1 MGREMSSSK
10 TPHPDLYRRLVA
22 QGIPQSEI
30 ESVYRKLRRLGYGD
44 ADAKR
49 RLEASIKQL
58 RRGRSGQ
65 RHDLAA
71 EEAGA
76 TGERRGGA
84 AAAGSK
90 ADRGPG
96 RRMEDWFPAV
106 SPRFRRR
113 VNRWARKQRLA
124 ITGPR
129 ERWRDILSLVF
140 PSTPDSVNP
149 RLIELLSRRKHY
161 LAGNPYGYSLYTTL
175 EALYQT
181 ARMFLGRTATRSDSE
196 RAIAEALARQDP
208 FALEYLNRF
217 AHFDDSLKQSLV
229 YLELNADAQKE
240 IEVAA
245 LSRVTKETYRLALST
260 ELVPREKVDEV
271 LYDAGEVLKAAGKV
285 PPLGLD
291 DAAAIFKICLDN
303 LQRFSHE
310 LYPVVLKAINAFYPE
325 EDRSPIK
332 LHQVQRFLDLKEDEV
347 LTVRGFYEEEALK
360 RERLLAEQQRL
371 ELEKLEKE
379 KEAGFSRR
387 FEKSLNVLGI
397 LFPDAGIEQLE
408 RPAFLLPYFDE
419 RVFTQSLAFD
429 HGVIDVENVA
439 VGDPMQPLLVMHRVI
454 DNLLNSMDESRLEKV
469 LIKDKIAASITEL
482 KGRWAQVYADIFSP
496 YLKLLGAYK
505 KGLQDEAYK
514 RSFVG
519 GSASRGIEEQINQLR
534 NQAIRN
540 YGQTVVQKRVAAVTR
555 LWDLAEELATLFG
568 EIGEDLNLELPNRK
582 DPIGKKIY
590 AELAGDPIFDYR
602 RHTEPG
608 GPEFKPVTRQL
619 KRYIEAKHHRPVES
633 IPRVAQLLPIE
644 ILHGIVEMYAYL
656 TNSEQSFLRSTG
668 RRVLVAGE
676 EEQKLWQEERAR
688 RGGAGDR
695 LQIRLAAEVEGDDV
709 DALTGLKTKN
719 FFLEKLPAIYKASMA
734 RKPVMSVLMVDIDH
748 FKWVNDSFGHQKG
761 DEVLHDAAATI
772 IDGVRRAQDI
782 AIRYGGEELM
792 IVTPAPLN
800 TAVVLA
806 ERLRFQQAEKVA
818 IEQLYAPIHALTQER
833 GEPCG
838 SFSIGVAQAVQ
849 GESIEKLMH
858 RADKALYESK
868 QTRNNVTVSH
878 AGGTPKPFES
888 YVKYAARSRKAG
900 ENVTA

>member
-1 MGREMSSSK
+1 MSSTR
-10 TPHPDLYRRLVA
+10 TPPADLYRRLVA

-58 RRGRSGQ
+58 RRGGTSQ
-65 RHDLAA
+65 RKEPSKGD
-71 EEAGA
+71 AGTA
-76 TGERRGGA
+76 GERRAGETAGGA
-84 AAAGSK
+84 NSG
-90 ADRGPG
+90 GTPG

-106 SPRFRRR
+106 PPRFRRR
-113 VNRWARKQRLA
+113 VNRWAKKNRLA
-124 ITGPR
+124 ITGAR
-129 ERWRDILSLVF
+129 ERWRDMLSVFF

-149 RLIELLSRRKHY
+149 RLIELLARRKHY
-161 LAGNPYGYSLYTTL
+161 LAGNPYGYSLYTTF

-181 ARMFLGRTATRSDSE
+181 SRMFLGRSATRSESE
-196 RAIAEALARQDP
+196 RAVAEALSRRDP
-208 FALEYLNRF
+208 FAFEYLNRF

-229 YLELNADAQKE
+229 YLELNADAHKE

-260 ELVPREKVDEV
+260 ELVPRAKVDDV

-291 DAAAIFKICLDN
+291 DASAIFKICLDN
-303 LQRFSHE
+303 VQRFAHE

-325 EDRSPIK
+325 EDRSSVK
-332 LHQVQRFLDLKEDEV
+332 LQQMYEFLDLKEDEV
-347 LTVRGFYEEEALK
+347 LTVRGFYEQEALK
-360 RERLLAEQQRL
+360 RERMLAEQQRL
-371 ELEKLEKE
+371 ELEKLEME

-387 FEKSLNVLGI
+387 FEKSLDLLGI
-397 LFPDAGIEQLE
+397 LFPDSDIEHLE
-408 RPAFLLPYFDE
+408 RPAFLIPYFDE
-419 RVFTQSLAFD
+419 RVFTQTLAFD
-429 HGVIDVENVA
+429 HGPTDVENVA
-439 VGDPMQPLLVMHRVI
+439 AGDPIQPLLVMHRII
-454 DNLLNSMDESRLEKV
+454 DNLLNSMDEAVLEKV
-469 LIKDKIAASITEL
+469 LMQEKSAAAFTKLKDD
-482 KGRWAQVYADIFSP
+482 WAQVYTDIFSP
-496 YLKLLGAYK
+496 YLKLLAAYK

-519 GSASRGIEEQINQLR
+519 GTAARSIEEQINQLR

-540 YGQTVVQKRVAAVTR
+540 YGQTVVHKRVRALTK
-555 LWDLAEELATLFG
+555 LWELAEGLANLFG
-568 EIGEDLNLELPNRK
+568 QVGQDLNLELPNRK
-582 DPIGKKIY
+582 DPIGKKMY
-590 AELAGDPIFDYR
+590 AELAGDPIFDYA
-602 RHTEPG
+602 RHSEPG

-619 KRYIEAKHHRPVES
+619 KRYIEAKHRRPVES
-633 IPRVAQLLPIE
+633 IPRVAQLLPIDV
-644 ILHGIVEMYAYL
+644 LHGIIELYAYL
-656 TNSEQSFLRSTG
+656 TNSEQSFLRAAG
-668 RRVLVAGE
+668 RRVVIAGE
-676 EEQKLWQEERAR
+676 EERKAWSEERAA

-734 RKPVMSVLMVDIDH
+734 RKPVMSVLMIDIDH

-761 DEVLHDAAATI
+761 DEVLHDAAGTL
-772 IDGVRRAQDI
+772 IDGIRRAQDI

-792 IVTPAPLN
+792 IVTPAPLT

-818 IEQLYAPIHALTQER
+818 LEELYAPIHQLTHER

-838 SFSIGVAQAVQ
+838 TFSVGVAQAEA
-849 GESIEKLMH
+849 GESLEKVMH

-878 AGGTPKPFES
+878 AGGAPAPFES
-888 YVKYAARSRKAG
+888 YVTYAARSRKAG
-900 ENVTA
+900 QSVKA